1 MLFSTTQDLENYLN
15 DVDGAVKELTKTVY
29 SFSEV
34 QYLQSKVVRYTP
46 NVVQHIVNFGLDVSK
61 PVVYHSA
68 KWMGSW
74 FVENKDLL

>member
-1 MLFSTTQDLENYLN
+1 MLFNTTQDLENYLN
-15 DVDGAVKELTKTVY
+15 DVDGAVKEITKTVY

-46 NVVQHIVNFGLDVSK
+46 NVIQHIVNFSVETTK
-61 PVVYHSA
+61 PVVYYSA

-74 FVENKDLL
+74 FVENKDLF

>member
-34 QYLQSKVVRYTP
+34 QYLQSKVDRYTP
-46 NVVQHIVNFGLDVSK
+46 DIIQHIVNFGLDVSK